1 MSRLNSVWT
10 MTAMAAA
17 ATLSLAS
24 GASAKPLDYEFCQE
38 LKAEQRTLRNTGI
51 ERKMQ
56 RGPEWAKA
64 NLPGEEMGQI
74 RRYLTVEELIRFRC
88 GIKRR
93 PKAAKTRTAARPPA
107 PMPLPDRYRF
117 APHPGAEPA
126 PAPAQILGIT
136 GAPEL
141 QPLPTKQV
149 IPAFKPTEEAKR
161 SVTEQVLV
169 VPKTPIFRAPP
180 PKQIIPAAQPDEQPK
195 SAAMRP
201 AEPAAPMSPAPAP
214 QQAPPPA
221 QGAASTAT
229 TPSSTAKPKPP
240 PAPAKQAPP
249 ATEKATAPGRGAAL
263 SVTKPEPP
271 APVPVRKT
279 NMLPQLKQ
287 PPVEKV
293 PPVSVSIRDI
303 DTKEIA
309 DGMGVEV
316 KAKKKKPVTQRR
328 RTIRRRKA
336 PPTAKEQDWLSFD

>member
-1 MSRLNSVWT
+1 MSQLNSVWT
-10 MTAMAAA
+10 ITAFAAA
-17 ATLSLAS
+17 ATLSLAP
-24 GASAKPLDYEFCQE
+24 GASAKPLDYELCQE

-93 PKAAKTRTAARPPA
+93 PKAAKTRTAAKPPA

-117 APHPGAEPA
+117 APHPGAEPE
-126 PAPAQILGIT
+126 PTPILGIT

-149 IPAFKPTEEAKR
+149 IPAFKPTEQAKR

-195 SAAMRP
+195 NAAMRP
-201 AEPAAPMSPAPAP
+201 AEPAALMSPAPAP
-214 QQAPPPA
+214 QKASPPA
-221 QGAASTAT
+221 QGAASAT
-229 TPSSTAKPKPP
+229 TQPSSQPKPP
-240 PAPAKQAPP
+240 ADPAEQAPAA
-249 ATEKATAPGRGAAL
+249 EKEAAPGRGAAL

-336 PPTAKEQDWLSFD
+336 PPTTKEQDWLSFD